1 MCGDGGSYL
10 SPDHWGYNN
19 YSYLGYN
26 SGVAGTYQVGEGG
39 KDGGSTLV
47 GRWTGNTL
55 EGLQTDSTSVG
66 LWPGPPGLRA
76 DLPGLGHRTAIFR

>member
-39 KDGGSTLV
+39 KEGGS
-47 GRWTGNTL
+47 
-55 EGLQTDSTSVG
+55 SSVG
-66 LWPGPPGLRA
+66 LWPGPPGLWA
-76 DLPGLGHRTAIFR
+76 DLPDLGHRTAIFR